1 MGTLLSN
8 PYLIGT
14 LTTVIAAGV
23 VAVVSKYGTKMARR
37 KSLIAL
43 YQRALKR
50 LETHDGLV
58 FTKEELAALAGAIKD
73 PAVKEVIDTET
84 LGPVDEREKICAFLQ
99 THAPLGRL
107 AQQSFCQDVVD
118 LWLFEEHV
126 LEGRNS
132 AFSSRSD
139 RRSKDIEKLRPKR
152 DATVIEQASQTNAIA
167 TSSTQAHQNGELTL
181 SVSAFFKPLALM
193 KGMANACKGR
203 VVEIHH
209 LLDSFALPE
218 NHLIVI
224 GGFGGIG
231 KTTLVSCFAVEIAD
245 RYQVLWIDC
254 ATAAATAERV
264 LNELARYV
272 QPVGENFLQ
281 EVVGKRTISEEE
293 KINALIEF
301 VSEISDQSRSDDRAR
316 ISKPLTLIF
325 DDYHLVTDQS
335 LHHLISR
342 IASAQVN
349 IKIILI
355 TRNRNQFSQ
364 EILKLLNILKIVDLD
379 GLSLADCRDVIS
391 AHSQRFPQL
400 ANLDNET
407 MELIWSRTGEGIP
420 AAINI
425 LISLTINR
433 GLKDVLKELPD
444 YDPFVAASSRQWLDE
459 LWSELPSNS
468 QQMLK
473 EISALRRPAERATL
487 LAICQQ
493 PEGDRILDDLV
504 GRFIVTFDSE
514 LYSLHAL
521 WHEYVQKTLTPY
533 EIKGYHLR
541 AALLFR
547 DKTAPGLYQMV
558 TTRLESCYHYIKA
571 EVVDDATAVLIP
583 ISDMLQYWGF
593 YQELL
598 EIIDDLEKDAKRKG
612 RSLDPRIRIAQ
623 IAALSNRGE
632 AESSIA
638 ILKDII
644 ETSQGEIKINAL
656 QKLGWISIE
665 IGDRS
670 LATDLFQQSLD
681 HAISLD
687 LTELEGEAYRGLEH
701 IAYFESRYQQA
712 WEYDE
717 ERLRIY
723 QKMGNTPK
731 ALDGI
736 AWVYH
741 DFGAIYR
748 ERGVY
753 EQALEM
759 YEKDFDLWHQ
769 RGDPPFQVGWLH
781 YDIGQI
787 LYQQGKWT
795 EAQERYQTALRIFQ
809 KELFISGIAHVE
821 IELGRNG
828 CHLISSEDNA
838 KLVLAAIE
846 KLRRIK
852 NISGM
857 AYGWH
862 ALGEIYLLEHNPDLS
877 LEYLQQGLPAETDLK
892 NVKGQARCLHWM
904 ALAYEQQG
912 ERAQAEGKSKLALER
927 QNEALATIR
936 QAQDLYASIG
946 VVPSFRHVHDDEQ
959 RISTAVAR
967 VAASS

>member
-1 MGTLLSN
+1 
-8 PYLIGT
+8 
-14 LTTVIAAGV
+14 
-23 VAVVSKYGTKMARR
+23 
-37 KSLIAL
+37 
-43 YQRALKR
+43 
-50 LETHDGLV
+50 
-58 FTKEELAALAGAIKD
+58 
-73 PAVKEVIDTET
+73 
-84 LGPVDEREKICAFLQ
+84 
-99 THAPLGRL
+99 
-107 AQQSFCQDVVD
+107 
-118 LWLFEEHV
+118 
-126 LEGRNS
+126 
-132 AFSSRSD
+132 
-139 RRSKDIEKLRPKR
+139 
-152 DATVIEQASQTNAIA
+152 
-167 TSSTQAHQNGELTL
+167 
-181 SVSAFFKPLALM
+181 
-193 KGMANACKGR
+193 
-203 VVEIHH
+203 
-209 LLDSFALPE
+209 
-218 NHLIVI
+218 
-224 GGFGGIG
+224 
-231 KTTLVSCFAVEIAD
+231 
-245 RYQVLWIDC
+245 
-254 ATAAATAERV
+254 
-264 LNELARYV
+264 
-272 QPVGENFLQ
+272 
-281 EVVGKRTISEEE
+281 
-293 KINALIEF
+293 
-301 VSEISDQSRSDDRAR
+301 
-316 ISKPLTLIF
+316 
-325 DDYHLVTDQS
+325 
-335 LHHLISR
+335 
-342 IASAQVN
+342 
-349 IKIILI
+349 
-355 TRNRNQFSQ
+355 
-364 EILKLLNILKIVDLD
+364 
-379 GLSLADCRDVIS
+379 
-391 AHSQRFPQL
+391 
-400 ANLDNET
+400 

-521 WHEYVQKTLTPY
+521 WHEYVQKTLTSY

-656 QKLGWISIE
+656 QKLGWIYIE

-723 QKMGNTPK
+723 QKMGNTTK

-736 AWVYH
+736 AGSTMISV
-741 DFGAIYR
+741 
-748 ERGVY
+748 
-753 EQALEM
+753 
-759 YEKDFDLWHQ
+759 
-769 RGDPPFQVGWLH
+769 
-781 YDIGQI
+781 
-787 LYQQGKWT
+787 
-795 EAQERYQTALRIFQ
+795 
-809 KELFISGIAHVE
+809 LFIV
-821 IELGRNG
+821 
-828 CHLISSEDNA
+828 SEECMN
-838 KLVLAAIE
+838 K
-846 KLRRIK
+846 
-852 NISGM
+852 
-857 AYGWH
+857 H
-862 ALGEIYLLEHNPDLS
+862 
-877 LEYLQQGLPAETDLK
+877 
-892 NVKGQARCLHWM
+892 
-904 ALAYEQQG
+904 
-912 ERAQAEGKSKLALER
+912 SK
-927 QNEALATIR
+927 
-936 QAQDLYASIG
+936 
-946 VVPSFRHVHDDEQ
+946 
-959 RISTAVAR
+959 
-967 VAASS
+967 

>member
-1 MGTLLSN
+1 MVTLLSN
-8 PYLIGT
+8 PYIIGT

-23 VAVVSKYGTKMARR
+23 VAIISKYGTKIARR
-37 KSLIAL
+37 NALIAL
-43 YQRALKR
+43 YQHALKR
-50 LETHDGLV
+50 LETHDSLI
-58 FTKEELAALAGAIKD
+58 FTREERAALAAAIKD
-73 PAVKEVIDTET
+73 PAVKEVIETET
-84 LGPVDEREKICAFLQ
+84 LGPMDEKEKICAFLQ
-99 THAPLGRL
+99 THAPQGRL
-107 AQQSFCQDVVD
+107 AKQSFCQDVVD

-126 LEGRNS
+126 LEGRKA
-132 AFSSRSD
+132 AFSNRSD

-152 DATVIEQASQTNAIA
+152 DATAIEQESQTNSIA
-167 TSSTQAHQNGELTL
+167 ASSIQAHQNSEPAL
-181 SVSAFFKPLALM
+181 SASTFFKPLALV
-193 KGMANACKGR
+193 KGIANACKGR
-203 VVEIHH
+203 AVEIQH

-218 NHLIVI
+218 NRLIVI

-231 KTTLVSCFAVEIAD
+231 KTTLASYFAVEVVD
-245 RYQVLWIDC
+245 RYKVLWIDC
-254 ATAAATAERV
+254 ATDTATTERV
-264 LNELARYV
+264 LNELARYL
-272 QPVGENFLQ
+272 QPVGNSFLQ
-281 EVVGKRTISEEE
+281 EVVGNRKISEEE

-301 VSEISDQSRSDDRAR
+301 VSEIVDPPRSDDRGR
-316 ISKPLTLIF
+316 ISKPLILIF
-325 DDYHLVTDQS
+325 DDYHLVTNQS

-349 IKIILI
+349 IKIILL
-355 TRNRNQFSQ
+355 TRNRNNFSQ
-364 EILKLLNILKIVDLD
+364 EILKLLNVLRTVDLD
-379 GLSLADCRDVIS
+379 GLSLADCRNVIS

-407 MELIWSRTGEGIP
+407 TELIWRRTGEGIP

-425 LISLTINR
+425 LISLTVNR
-433 GLKDVLKELPD
+433 GLKDLLKELPN

-459 LWSELPSNS
+459 LWSELPYDN

-473 EISALRRPAERATL
+473 GIAVLRRPAERAML

-493 PEGDRILDDLV
+493 PEGDRALDDLV

-521 WHEYVQKTLTPY
+521 WHEYVQKTLNPH
-533 EIKGYHLR
+533 EMKDYHLR
-541 AALLFR
+541 AALFFC
-547 DKTAPGLYQMV
+547 DQTAPDLYQMV
-558 TTRLESCYHYIKA
+558 TTHLESCYHYIKA
-571 EVVDDATAVLIP
+571 EDVDDATAVLIP
-583 ISDMLQYWGF
+583 ISDTLQYWGF

-598 EIIDDLEKDAKRKG
+598 EIIDDLEKDAKSKG

-632 AESSIA
+632 TESSIT

-644 ETSQGEIKINAL
+644 ETSQGELKINAL
-656 QKLGWISIE
+656 QKLGWIYIE
-665 IGDRS
+665 TGDRS
-670 LATDLFQQSLD
+670 PATDLFQQSLKL
-681 HAISLD
+681 AISLD

-701 IAYFESRYQQA
+701 TAYFESRYQQA

-723 QKMGNTPK
+723 QKMGNSPK

-741 DFGAIYR
+741 DFGDIYR

-759 YEKDFDLWHQ
+759 YEKDFNLWH
-769 RGDPPFQVGWLH
+769 RRADPPFQVGWLH

-838 KLVLAAIE
+838 NLVLAAIG

-862 ALGEIYLLEHNPDLS
+862 ALGEIHLVEHNPDLS
-877 LEYLQQGLPAETDLK
+877 LEYLQQGLQAETDLK

-927 QNEALATIR
+927 QNESLATIR

-946 VVPSFRHVHDDEQ
+946 VVPNYRLVHDDEQ
-959 RISTAVAR
+959 RISTAVAQLT
-967 VAASS
+967 ASS